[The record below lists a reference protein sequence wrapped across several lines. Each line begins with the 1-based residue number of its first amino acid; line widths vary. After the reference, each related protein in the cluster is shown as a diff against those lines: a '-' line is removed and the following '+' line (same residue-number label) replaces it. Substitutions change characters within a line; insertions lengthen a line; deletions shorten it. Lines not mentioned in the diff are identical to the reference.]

1 MKYRETEFQNNKC
14 QALVRKQQLGKDWFL
29 IDLEVNAFD
38 SQNALSFHSGEYS
51 ELGTNELFFEKR
63 MFVGPADES
72 WFS

>member
-1 MKYRETEFQNNKC
+1 
-14 QALVRKQQLGKDWFL
+14 LGKDWFL